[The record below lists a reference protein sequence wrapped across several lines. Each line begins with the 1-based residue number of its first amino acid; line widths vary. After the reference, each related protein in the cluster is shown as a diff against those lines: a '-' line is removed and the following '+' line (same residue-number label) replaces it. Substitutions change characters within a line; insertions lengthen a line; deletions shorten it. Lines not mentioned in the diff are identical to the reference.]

1 MQNIRPF
8 EIQGHRGCRG
18 LMPENTLEA
27 FRKAIDLGVDTLE
40 LDVVISKDRKVV
52 VSHDPFFNPQITTK
66 PNGGFYKSELD
77 SNLYLMDYLD
87 IKKHDVGQRGNPD
100 FPEQVKIK
108 VFKPLLSEVFEEI
121 SRYLA
126 LKNKKA
132 ISYNIEIKSLS
143 HEYHKTQPGPVE
155 FVDLVLGEVGKV
167 LIDNKLTFQSFDFKV
182 LQYFHLLNKRQRI
195 YIISALIEPQDN
207 NEIDFNLEKLGFK
220 PDIWSPNFNVLSK
233 SKVQYLHSIGIKVI
247 PWTVNTV
254 ADMDKMYAYGCDG
267 LITDYPDRAMK
278 FIKK

>member
-1 MQNIRPF
+1 MKTKRPF

-27 FRKAIDLGVDTLE
+27 FRKVIDLGVDTLE

-66 PNGGFYKSELD
+66 PDGTFYKSEED
-77 SNLYLMDYLD
+77 SNLYLMDYLE
-87 IKKHDVGQRGNPD
+87 IKEHDVGQRGNPD
-100 FPEQVKIK
+100 FPNQVKMK
-108 VFKPLLSEVFEEI
+108 AYKPLLSEVFEEVSKI
-121 SRYLA
+121 VS
-126 LKNKKA
+126 KKA
-132 ISYNIEIKSLS
+132 IAYNIEIKSLS
-143 HEYHKTQPGPVE
+143 DEYHKTQPAPVE
-155 FVDLVLGEVGKV
+155 FVDLVLAEIGKALV
-167 LIDNKLTFQSFDFKV
+167 NNHLTLQSFDFNV
-182 LQYFHLLNKRQRI
+182 LQYLYLLNREQRK
-195 YIISALIEPQDN
+195 YSISVLIEPDDN

-220 PDIWSPNFNVLSK
+220 PDIWSPNFNILSK

-247 PWTVNTV
+247 PWTVNTM
-254 ADMDKMYAYGCDG
+254 ADMEKMYAYGCDG